1 MHVLIVY
8 GSQFGTTER
17 LAREMADAVSA
28 LHQVEVVGTH
38 AAEQVAGTDFDL
50 LVVGAPTQFKG
61 HRLLVRSFLKHLEEQ
76 GFAGCPAAA
85 FDTRSHG
92 DRGET
97 GSAAE
102 SIALL
107 LSTAGC
113 NLLVPAESF
122 TVTGVRGPLD
132 DGELQRAR
140 AWIDGLVRSVHPVHP
155 LEGVPVGA

>member
-17 LAREMADAVSA
+17 LAREMAEAIS
-28 LHQVEVVGTH
+28 VVHTVDVVPSHEAEDLTGTG
-38 AAEQVAGTDFDL
+38 VDL

-61 HRLLVRSFLKHLEEQ
+61 HRLLVRGFLKHLEAR
-76 GFAGCPAAA
+76 GFAGAAAAA
-85 FDTRSHG
+85 FDTRAHG

-107 LSTAGC
+107 LSQAGC
-113 NLLVPAESF
+113 NLLAPAESF
-122 TVTGVRGPLD
+122 TVAGWRGPLD
-132 DGELQRAR
+132 PGEVERSR
-140 AWIDGLVRSVHPVHP
+140 AWMAGLVHSVHPVH
-155 LEGVPVGA
+155 VGA

>member
-1 MHVLIVY
+1 MHILIVY

-17 LAREMADAVSA
+17 LAREMADAISA
-28 LHQVEVVGTH
+28 LHEVEVVGAH
-38 AAEQVAGTDFDL
+38 AAGEFTGSQIDL

-61 HRLLVRSFLKHLEEQ
+61 HRLLVRSFLKHLEEHDF
-76 GFAGCPAAA
+76 GGCPAAA
-85 FDTRSHG
+85 FDTRAHG

-102 SIALL
+102 SIAVL
-107 LSTAGC
+107 LSEAGC

-122 TVTGVRGPLD
+122 TVEGMRGPLD

-140 AWIDGLVRSVHPVHP
+140 AWIIGLVRSVHAVAA
-155 LEGVPVGA
+155 EA

>member
-1 MHVLIVY
+1 MRVLIVY

-17 LAREMADAVSA
+17 LAREMGDAIAA
-28 LHQVEVVGTH
+28 LHEVDVMSAHEAQDLSGSGVH
-38 AAEQVAGTDFDL
+38 L

-61 HRLLVRSFLKHLEEQ
+61 HRLLVRGFLKHLQRQ
-76 GFAGCPAAA
+76 GFTGCAAAA
-85 FDTRSHG
+85 FDTRAHG

-107 LSTAGC
+107 LSGAGC

-122 TVTGVRGPLD
+122 LVEGMRGPLD
-132 DGELQRAR
+132 AGELDRAR
-140 AWIDGLVRSVHPVHP
+140 MWITGLVRSVHPV
-155 LEGVPVGA
+155 LVTA

>member
-17 LAREMADAVSA
+17 LAREMGDALSA
-28 LHQVEVVGTH
+28 LHTVDVVSAH
-38 AAEQVAGTDFDL
+38 EAEDLRGIGIHL

-61 HRLLVRSFLKHLEEQ
+61 HRLLVRGFLKRLDAH
-76 GFAGCPAAA
+76 GFAGCAAAA

-102 SIALL
+102 PIALA
-107 LSTAGC
+107 LSGAGC

-122 TVTGVRGPLD
+122 SVEGLRGPLD
-132 DGELQRAR
+132 AGEVERAR
-140 AWIDGLVRSVHPVHP
+140 AWITGLAHSVHPVT
-155 LEGVPVGA
+155 VAV

>member
-17 LAREMADAVSA
+17 LAREMADALSPI
-28 LHQVEVVGTH
+28 HEVEVVGAH
-38 AAEQVAGTDFDL
+38 AADEYTGSQIDL

-61 HRLLVRSFLKHLEEQ
+61 HRLLVRGFLKRLEEHDFQ
-76 GFAGCPAAA
+76 GCPAAA
-85 FDTRSHG
+85 FDTRAHG

-102 SIALL
+102 AIALL
-107 LSTAGC
+107 LSAAGC

-122 TVTGVRGPLD
+122 TVEGMRGPLD

-140 AWIDGLVRSVHPVHP
+140 AWITGLARSVHVVLPVAA
-155 LEGVPVGA
+155 EA